1 MTDKQNNIIEL
12 HATQIKENAKHFA
25 TEKVCA
31 HFSTPAK
38 VGTIAFE
45 EAKQDAVDYYWNQ
58 QQRGWEGYTIGKL
71 KVQTRSE
78 PVSVMSPA
86 WDYHKGRSFPV
97 FEEVKLGGWLG
108 LAQAVRPTPY

>member
-1 MTDKQNNIIEL
+1 MNDKKNYIIEL
-12 HATQIKENAKHFA
+12 HATRIKDSAKHYA

-31 HFSTPAK
+31 HFRSEHKPATAEFVK
-38 VGTIAFE
+38 DMK
-45 EAKQDAVDYYWNQ
+45 EAIDFYWNQ
-58 QQRGWEGYTIGKL
+58 QKRGWEGYVIGKL

-97 FEEVKLGGWLG
+97 FEEVE
-108 LAQAVRPTPY
+108 

>member
-1 MTDKQNNIIEL
+1 MNEKKNYIIEL
-12 HATQIKENAKHFA
+12 HATEIKPTAKHYA
-25 TEKVCA
+25 TREVCA
-31 HFSTPAK
+31 HFSTRAK

-71 KVQTRSE
+71 LIETGRK

-86 WDYHKGRSFPV
+86 WDYHKGSTFPV
-97 FEEVKLGGWLG
+97 FEEVKKTL
-108 LAQAVRPTPY
+108 TSN